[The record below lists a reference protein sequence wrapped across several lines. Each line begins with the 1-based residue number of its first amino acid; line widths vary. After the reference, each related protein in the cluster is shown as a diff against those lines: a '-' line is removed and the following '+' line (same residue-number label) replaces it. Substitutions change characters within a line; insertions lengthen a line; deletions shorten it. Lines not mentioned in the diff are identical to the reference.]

1 MIKLRHPLLANKLFS
16 PPENVINSRAFPTNR
31 IGWRISLEEI
41 GKTLSRVFERR
52 AAKPGAALPAL
63 LAPLWTRVAGPAV
76 AMHSRPT
83 AFAGGTLT
91 VAASSASW
99 AVALRQ
105 MAEELR
111 AAVNAF
117 LGRAAVRK
125 LRIVVSTRLG
135 AAEEGAPAAPF
146 YEVRD
151 ETVSRLERKLARG
164 SGFPKG

>member
-1 MIKLRHPLLANKLFS
+1 M
-16 PPENVINSRAFPTNR
+16 
-31 IGWRISLEEI
+31 EEV

-52 AAKPGAALPAL
+52 AAKPGAALL
-63 LAPLWTRVAGPAV
+63 EFLAPLWPRVTGPAV
-76 AMHSRPT
+76 AMHSRPI
-83 AFAGGTLT
+83 AFTGGTLT

-105 MAEELR
+105 MSEELR
-111 AAVNAF
+111 AAVNGF

-135 AAEEGAPAAPF
+135 TAEAGVTTGAF
-146 YEVRD
+146 YEVTD
-151 ETVSRLERKLARG
+151 ETVGRLERKLARG